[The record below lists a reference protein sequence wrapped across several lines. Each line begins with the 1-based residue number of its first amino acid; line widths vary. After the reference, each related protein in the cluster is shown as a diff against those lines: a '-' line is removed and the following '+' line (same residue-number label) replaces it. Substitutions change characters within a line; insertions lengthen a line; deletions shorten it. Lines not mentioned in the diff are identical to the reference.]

1 MLRVSGILIDLVTD
15 MLRWLRLAFR
25 SSQSIQAEN
34 LFLRRQLALYI
45 ERGVKPRR
53 IDPATRIGLTLLSRL
68 FDWRDALA
76 VVRPETLI
84 RWHRAGWKLFWRLKS
99 RHGRPAR
106 KIASGLLPPGGD
118 GSPQRAAFKK

>member
-1 MLRVSGILIDLVTD
+1 VAEA
-15 MLRWLRLAFR
+15 LRWLRLAFR

-53 IDPATRIGLTLLSRL
+53 IDPVARIAMTLLSQL

-76 VVRPETLI
+76 VVRPVTLI
-84 RWHRAGWKLFWRLKS
+84 RWHRA
-99 RHGRPAR
+99 
-106 KIASGLLPPGGD
+106 
-118 GSPQRAAFKK
+118 